1 MYEIFA
7 QKSSVRY
14 HFRYV
19 AEFFCLLTVFYL
31 FPKTVSAKTST
42 ISPKERISRFMLDL
56 FAGEYYFFSNVESY
70 KWKEVKSMRVNAF
83 VQEIRYLKR
92 WAIVWID
99 TVSPMGR
106 D

>member
-1 MYEIFA
+1 
-7 QKSSVRY
+7 
-14 HFRYV
+14 
-19 AEFFCLLTVFYL
+19 
-31 FPKTVSAKTST
+31 
-42 ISPKERISRFMLDL
+42 MLDL